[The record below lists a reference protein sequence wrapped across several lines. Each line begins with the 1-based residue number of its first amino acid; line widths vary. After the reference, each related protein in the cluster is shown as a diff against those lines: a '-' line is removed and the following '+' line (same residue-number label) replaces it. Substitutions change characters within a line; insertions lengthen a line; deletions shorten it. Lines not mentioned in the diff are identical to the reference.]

1 MHEVIEE
8 KINGREFTFMELL
21 KIEDLASELAN
32 ETYEELNMQ
41 SRLEFAWEVKITASG
56 EHFGELFRKA
66 SIEALRSAFASGLK
80 QFMENAKVTS
90 QSVDL
95 DTKIVTSFEPPEE
108 KIERIVPTIEE
119 LVQPED
125 KIHTTF
131 EEKKDGTI
139 LPKGVERI

>member
-90 QSVDL
+90 QLEES
-95 DTKIVTSFEPPEE
+95 KIVTAFEPPSMEDVVRDMPP
-108 KIERIVPTIEE
+108 IEPPT
-119 LVQPED
+119 LED
-125 KIHTTF
+125 KKITTF
-131 EEKKDGTI
+131 EEKKDGTK

>member
-90 QSVDL
+90 QLEES
-95 DTKIVTSFEPPEE
+95 KIVTAFEPPSMEDVVRDMPP
-108 KIERIVPTIEE
+108 IEPPT
-119 LVQPED
+119 LED
-125 KIHTTF
+125 KKTKTF
-131 EEKKDGTI
+131 EPGSDGI
-139 LPKGVERI
+139 GLPKGVKRYE